1 MESAEATSL
10 PHMLR
15 ILIIE
20 DNHPLLEEII
30 TVFDLEGFT
39 VETAENGRVGF
50 ERLQQM
56 AELPDI
62 VICDLWM
69 PNGDGYEL
77 LQAVRG
83 HPATVSLPVIV
94 LTAHDDEEAQ
104 TKAKELGADD
114 YVTKPFKIAE
124 LLQAV
129 EGVLKR
135 RPALARRL
143 P

>member
-1 MESAEATSL
+1 MR
-10 PHMLR
+10 R
-15 ILIIE
+15 ILLIE
-20 DNHPLLEEII
+20 DNHSLLEEII
-30 TVFDLEGFT
+30 NVLDLEGFT

-56 AELPDI
+56 ADLPDI

-69 PNGDGYEL
+69 PDWDGFEML
-77 LQAVRG
+77 KALRG

-94 LTAHDDEEAQ
+94 LTAHDDEVSQ

-124 LLQAV
+124 LLQVVA
-129 EGVLKR
+129 GVLKKAKAP
-135 RPALARRL
+135 RPR
-143 P
+143 PSPPPTF

>member
-1 MESAEATSL
+1 MR
-10 PHMLR
+10 R

-20 DNHPLLEEII
+20 DNHSLLEEII
-30 TVFDLEGFT
+30 NVLDLEGFI

-56 AELPDI
+56 ADLPDI

-69 PNGDGYEL
+69 PDWDGYEML
-77 LQAVRG
+77 KAVRG

-94 LTAHDDEEAQ
+94 LTAHDDKESQ

-114 YVTKPFKIAE
+114 FVTKPFKIAE
-124 LLQAV
+124 LLQVV
-129 EGVLKR
+129 ERVLKKAKAP
-135 RPALARRL
+135 RPR
-143 P
+143 PSPPPTF